1 MPDDVWSTSS
11 DGGIVS
17 LLLFLVMVAFLA
29 FFSVW
34 LLLIL
39 LAAPL
44 AGLVRVALGRAWW
57 VEVRRG
63 WATPHLYEKSG
74 DWAASGARVQ
84 ELAEALRRGDVPAAN
99 VGLTA
104 RPR

>member
-1 MPDDVWSTSS
+1 MGGDVWSTAS
-11 DGGIVS
+11 DGGLLS
-17 LLLFLVMVAFLA
+17 LLLFLLMVAVLA

-44 AGLVRVALGRAWW
+44 AGLVRVVLGRSWW

-74 DWAASGARVQ
+74 DWAASGERVR
-84 ELAEALRRGDVPAAN
+84 ELAEGLGRGEVPAAN

>member
-1 MPDDVWSTSS
+1 VPGDVWSTSA

-17 LLLFLVMVAFLA
+17 LLLFVLMVVVLA
-29 FFSVW
+29 FFSAW

-39 LAAPL
+39 LAAPV
-44 AGLVRVALGRAWW
+44 AGLVRVVTGRSWW

-63 WATPHLYEKSG
+63 WATPHLYERSG

-84 ELAEALRRGDVPAAN
+84 ELVEGLRGGDVPAAN

>member
-1 MPDDVWSTSS
+1 VWSTASA
-11 DGGIVS
+11 GGLWG
-17 LLLFLVMVAFLA
+17 LLIFLLMVAVLA

-34 LLLIL
+34 VLLIL

-44 AGLVRVALGRAWW
+44 AGLYRVVLGRSWW

-84 ELAEALRRGDVPAAN
+84 ELSEALRRGEVPAAN
-99 VGLTA
+99 VGITA
-104 RPR
+104 RQP